1 MRWLSQMKEYVDDK
15 VIRSC
20 VWVQTLRN
28 EKGQGMLEYAV
39 IAVLIL
45 LLVIVLFQVIGI
57 KLNNGMTEVNTAI
70 PAN

>member
-45 LLVIVLFQVIGI
+45 LLVIVLFQVIGT
-57 KLNNGMTEVNTAI
+57 KLKNGMTTINATI
-70 PAN
+70 PG